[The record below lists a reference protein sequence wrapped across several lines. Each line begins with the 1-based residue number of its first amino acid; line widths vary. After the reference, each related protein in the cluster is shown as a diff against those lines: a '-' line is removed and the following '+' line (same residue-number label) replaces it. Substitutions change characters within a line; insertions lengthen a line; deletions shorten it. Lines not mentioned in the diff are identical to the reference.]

1 MPPSESAPEPT
12 YGHILRMAWPII
24 LANASSPLLGLVD
37 TAVIGHTRPAAALGA
52 IAIGSLVLNFIY
64 WAFGFLRMSTTG
76 FVAQAMGAGDS
87 LEVRSSTLRAICT
100 GTFLGLGIVFLQV
113 PLGLIGFY
121 LMAAT
126 EEITLLGQEY
136 FALRVWAAPATLLT
150 FAVSGALIGL
160 GRTRQLLVLQ
170 LILNGLNILLDVIF
184 AGVLDWGVRG
194 IALGTLIAEWTAAI
208 YALFIIARILRE
220 HHVDGY
226 PFIPWFELGRLSAIR
241 GTFIAQG
248 NIMIRTLAM
257 LAGFAWFTR
266 QGAALGET
274 TLAANHILL
283 SLIGFCAF
291 FLDGFALPA
300 ESLVGHAQ
308 GSRNLSRFDQAV
320 TRTTV
325 LAVASAITLALI
337 LLFAGPFI
345 IAGMT
350 DLTAVQS
357 IARNSILY
365 AAAYVALSV
374 FAFQLDGIFIGTTH
388 TREMR
393 NASLISA
400 GIFIA
405 SSAYF
410 VPTHGLPALWL
421 TFIAYVIIRALTLA
435 LQYPA
440 LRHQIPNP

>member
-1 MPPSESAPEPT
+1 
-12 YGHILRMAWPII
+12 MAWPII
-24 LANASSPLLGLVD
+24 LANASTPLLGLVD

-76 FVAQAMGAGDS
+76 FVAQASGAGAP
-87 LEVRSSTLRAICT
+87 LEVRSATLRAIGT
-100 GTFLGLGIVFLQV
+100 GTFLGLGIIILQV
-113 PLGLIGFY
+113 PLALIGFH
-121 LMAAT
+121 LMEAT
-126 EEITLLGQEY
+126 AEITTLGREY
-136 FALRVWAAPATLLT
+136 FALRVWAAPATLIT

-170 LILNGLNILLDVIF
+170 LILNGLNISLDVLF

-194 IALGTLIAEWTAAI
+194 IALGTLIAEWTATV
-208 YALFIIARILRE
+208 YALFIIVRILRE
-220 HHVDGY
+220 QHRDDH
-226 PFIPWFELGRLSAIR
+226 PFISWPELGRLSALR
-241 GTFIAQG
+241 GTFVAQG

-266 QGAALGET
+266 QGAALGAT
-274 TLAANHILL
+274 TLAANHILI

-308 GSRNLSRFDQAV
+308 GSRDLTRFNQAV
-320 TRTTV
+320 TRTSV
-325 LAVASAITLALI
+325 LAAATALALAGI
-337 LLFAGPFI
+337 LFFAGPAI
-345 IAGMT
+345 ITAMT
-350 DLTAVQS
+350 DLVAVRS
-357 IARNSILY
+357 IAHDSLAY
-365 AAAYVALSV
+365 AAAYVALSF
-374 FAFQLDGIFIGTTH
+374 FAFQLDGIFIGTTR

-421 TFIAYVIIRALTLA
+421 TFITYVITRGLTLA
-435 LQYPA
+435 LHYPA
-440 LRHQIPNP
+440 LRHQIPHPKNP